1 MYRLRTLL
9 IQSIIVLVCFAFSSA
24 AIAKE
29 MKTPFEYEVLG
40 WSEDSTLWGF
50 YEKGD
55 YGCGMTY
62 QPGIG
67 FYVIDS
73 VKNAF
78 SYKFSKK
85 VAEQEGESKAAQT
98 IKEWESQNRNKAD
111 TMGLKGNKG
120 TVVYV
125 KPKMV
130 WMDFDS
136 RFRQFGEK
144 KLSFN
149 HSTYRY
155 DIKLKDEFVEDGN
168 SLSGK
173 KSMFTLAIRKNDDA
187 WKTLQAD
194 EKPWRSFIAYR
205 ILYVSISPDSKKIA
219 VLIEAVDNALEGQK
233 QSAFKGITGPLP

>member
-9 IQSIIVLVCFAFSSA
+9 IQSIIVLVCFAFCSA

-85 VAEQEGESKAAQT
+85 VAEQEGESKGVQT
-98 IKEWESQNRNKAD
+98 IKEWETQSLNKARA
-111 TMGLKGNKG
+111 MGLKGNKG
-120 TVVYV
+120 TVVYE

-144 KLSFN
+144 KLLFN
-149 HSTYRY
+149 HLKSRY
-155 DIKLKDEFVEDGN
+155 DIKLKDEFVEDRN

-173 KSMFTLAIRKNDDA
+173 KSMFSLTIRKNNGT
-187 WKTLQAD
+187 WKTLQTD
-194 EKPWRSFIAYR
+194 QKPWRPFVAYR

-233 QSAFKGITGPLP
+233 QSAFKGITGLIP